1 MKTTVKRPSNKRPG
15 HPKFY
20 KLLELMADT
29 YAKKNEDYS
38 GGNPLGN
45 FLECRR
51 AGIDEIDG
59 LLTRIGDKFARVYSL
74 NVKRKKGKGPAVTN
88 EKLEDTLLDLSV
100 YSLIG
105 IILLAEKKHI

>member
-1 MKTTVKRPSNKRPG
+1 MTNTKDRRKPG

-38 GGNPLGN
+38 LGNPLGN

-74 NVKRKKGKGPAVTN
+74 NIKRKKGQGPAVVE
-88 EKLEDTLLDLSV
+88 EKFENTLLDLSV

-105 IILLAEKKHI
+105 IILLTERNKKKK